1 MTGATASLTRSAAPA
16 VNEDVVIFERMHFQL
31 VLWLRIEGV
40 CLGKDITG
48 QTPLQLLELLR
59 QQKGFD
65 ERRLQ
70 IVSTLLNLSNQVIKN
85 GQASLSDYKQGLI
98 FYMMHTR
105 H

>member
-1 MTGATASLTRSAAPA
+1 M

-31 VLWLRIEGV
+31 VLWLRIEAV
-40 CLGKDITG
+40 RLGKDITG

-70 IVSTLLNLSNQVIKN
+70 IASTLLNLSNQVIKN

-98 FYMMHTR
+98 FYMMHTQ